1 MKKDITKITLDT
13 MMGIREG
20 VGQARILEFNNYIAK
35 LIEAKEKGLNVDLIQ
50 SPMLMDRVSQGIEA
64 GLSATSKGGIEGG
77 IEWQMVSLK
86 GHYSKESQEA
96 IKVRVAMDFA
106 SAGAPDM
113 SGLKTLSV
121 DELKTL
127 MEVVD

>member
-1 MKKDITKITLDT
+1 

-20 VGQARILEFNNYIAK
+20 VGKARTEEFNAYISK
-35 LIEAKEKGLNVDLIQ
+35 IIEAKESGLNVELIQ

-77 IEWQMVSLK
+77 IEWSMISLK
-86 GHYSKESQEA
+86 GNYSKENQEA
-96 IKVRVAMDFA
+96 IKVRVSMDFA
-106 SAGAPDM
+106 SAGAPDL
-113 SGLKTLSV
+113 SILKSLSV

-127 MEVVD
+127 MEVVE